1 MNPGSHIITALLA
14 LQLAACNP
22 EQNDVPRGRGSGH
35 DIVKVTGELR
45 SANSRFFG
53 PPSVHKIWQYTIA
66 FMAPDGTPVKG
77 GEPILSF
84 DTQELTIKIRD
95 KNNMLNQKQ
104 KELQKQEILTR
115 EILAESRLAVEE
127 ARALVDKARLKSEIP
142 ESLLAS
148 RDYREN
154 QLILEHSKLTM
165 ELKEAELE
173 SEILLQE
180 TESEILRRDIA
191 VLEGELVELQQS
203 VDSMN
208 IRAPGNGVV
217 IHVIDR
223 HGNKLAV
230 GDNVWGG
237 RRVLEFPD
245 LSKLELHLEIPER
258 ESARI
263 AEGQAVSFVLDAVPD
278 RPFHGQ
284 VIKLASVIHTRSAN
298 QPAKVFD
305 AIIALRNPDPA
316 LMRPGMSV
324 NAEIHLLSKVEAT
337 P

>member
-1 MNPGSHIITALLA
+1 MAVLLA
-14 LQLAACNP
+14 LPLVACNP
-22 EQNDVPRGRGSGH
+22 EQDDVPGGYHAGH
-35 DIVKVTGELR
+35 DVVKVTGELR

-53 PPSVHKIWQYTIA
+53 PPSVHKIWKYTIA
-66 FMAPDGTPVKG
+66 FMAPDGSPVKAG
-77 GEPILSF
+77 KPILSF

-95 KNNMLNQKQ
+95 KNNTLNQKH

-115 EILAESRLAVEE
+115 EILAENRLAVEE

-154 QLILEHSKLTM
+154 QLVLEQSKLTM
-165 ELKEAELE
+165 VLKEAELE
-173 SEILLQE
+173 SETRLQE

-217 IHVIDR
+217 IHVITR
-223 HGNKLAV
+223 HGDKLAV

-245 LSKLELHLEIPER
+245 LSKLELYLEIPER

-263 AEGQAVSFVLDAVPD
+263 TEGQAVSFALDAVPD
-278 RPFHGQ
+278 RLFHGQ
-284 VIKLASVIHTRSAN
+284 VIKLASVIHTRSTN
-298 QPAKVFD
+298 QPAKVLD
-305 AIIALRNPDPA
+305 AIIALRNPDPE

-324 NAEIHLLSKVEAT
+324 KAEIHLLSNGEST